1 MAEYRAIFALT
12 DADLRGRILDCP
24 GGGAAFTAT
33 ACAGGA
39 TAIAADPAFA
49 SPVADIA
56 AHVAAEV
63 ERSTAWAQ
71 ANAHRYRWDFYGDV
85 DGHGRVRGEA
95 ARLFTADLHA
105 HPERYVAAS
114 LPDLPFADDSF
125 DLVLSSHLL
134 FTYSDRL
141 DRAFHRAALL
151 ELARVSRGQVR
162 AFPLVSQIGRPE
174 TELVEQV
181 MADLAAADVRA
192 SIRAVD
198 YDFEPGAGSMLVLD
212 P

>member
-1 MAEYRAIFALT
+1 MGMSTATGGSAAR
-12 DADLRGRILDCP
+12 RLDCSLP
-24 GGGAAFTAT
+24 IYTRTQNAT
-33 ACAGGA
+33 
-39 TAIAADPAFA
+39 
-49 SPVADIA
+49 SP
-56 AHVAAEV
+56 
-63 ERSTAWAQ
+63 T
-71 ANAHRYRWDFYGDV
+71 
-85 DGHGRVRGEA
+85 
-95 ARLFTADLHA
+95 
-105 HPERYVAAS
+105 S

-198 YDFEPGAGSMLVLD
+198 YYFEPGAGSMLVLD